1 MYFLIQTAKCCNR
14 LKSLTQNQIMLNQ
27 IDKFLGL
34 WDRLSVDWQSTFL
47 TFIQDVNCV
56 GFFVYLLFGSS
67 TGNFWPLLE
76 GQPHLPGVNY
86 CVHQV
91 LTWRSPGTLQ
101 WGWFPKHGRL
111 PNGIWTRHLPITF
124 SALTH

>member
-91 LTWRSPGTLQ
+91 LT
-101 WGWFPKHGRL
+101 
-111 PNGIWTRHLPITF
+111 
-124 SALTH
+124 